1 MLGHSDMI
9 TIVVVVLAL
18 VFAGVHIAIALGI
31 TAALGIYLMTGDVEV
46 VRNFVANTAY
56 EALRDYVFA
65 VIPLFMLMGD
75 FLAKCGAARD
85 IYALANRL
93 SGWLPARLAVAT
105 ILSNAL
111 FGFVTGVSIAAAA
124 AFSRI
129 AYPEM
134 RRYGY
139 RRDFALGAV
148 AGSACLGML
157 IPPSVLMIVW
167 CVLTEIS
174 IGKMFLAGVIPG
186 LLAAGGM
193 IVYVVIAAIL
203 KPELVGERRPLATG
217 AVGADVSATPT
228 VALPEDEQPIG
239 ALLFST
245 MLVILLVAGTL
256 GAIWLGVCT
265 PTEGASVG
273 AIGSL
278 ILALIKGIKPRETW
292 QVVLDVGRT
301 CGPLLLLLFCA
312 QLYSRVLAMTGF
324 TEAAKAFLLST
335 GAGPWGI
342 LTVMVAIWF
351 VLGCLIE
358 FDLHHPAHGADLR
371 ADRQPSRL
379 RSAGL
384 RHHGHFGDRDR
395 PAHPALRHPGVH
407 GEGGGARPQRDTGRD
422 FPRLDPLLDRAAG
435 GGRGAGGIST
445 ACHVPAQ
452 PLARRVHYPGRL
464 KSSAGNRMMRG
475 NEADDQQR
483 RRQKCADRSPHPGPE
498 HQRQED
504 RKRAQRQPAA
514 DDGRRD
520 EISLDRGQRNDKIPA
535 R

>member
-9 TIVVVVLAL
+9 AIVVVVLAL

-31 TAALGIYLMTGDVEV
+31 TAALGIYLMTGDVAV
-46 VRNFVANTAY
+46 VREFVANTAY

-93 SGWLPARLAVAT
+93 SGWLPGRLAVAT
-105 ILSNAL
+105 IISNAL

-186 LLAAGGM
+186 LIAAGGM

-203 KPELVGERRPLATG
+203 NPELVGERRRLAAG
-217 AVGADVSATPT
+217 AVGADVSATPN
-228 VALPEDEQPIG
+228 VALPQDEQPIG

-245 MLVILLVAGTL
+245 TLVILLVAGTL

-278 ILALIKGIKPRETW
+278 ILALVKGIKPRETW

-351 VLGCLIE
+351 VLGCLIDSISIILLTVPIFAPIASHLG
-358 FDLHHPAHGADLR
+358 FDPLAFAIMGILAIETGLLTPPFGILVFTVKAAVP
-371 ADRQPSRL
+371 DRSVTLAEIFRGSVPYWVVL
-379 RSAGL
+379 L
-384 RHHGHFGDRDR
+384 VVVV
-395 PAHPALRHPGVH
+395 AL
-407 GEGGGARPQRDTGRD
+407 AA
-422 FPRLDPLLDRAAG
+422 FPRLATFLP
-435 GGRGAGGIST
+435 
-445 ACHVPAQ
+445 
-452 PLARRVHYPGRL
+452 
-464 KSSAGNRMMRG
+464 
-475 NEADDQQR
+475 
-483 RRQKCADRSPHPGPE
+483 
-498 HQRQED
+498 
-504 RKRAQRQPAA
+504 
-514 DDGRRD
+514 
-520 EISLDRGQRNDKIPA
+520 SL
-535 R
+535 